1 MAAGQISIEQAVRL
15 HQGGDIAAAAAAYRH
30 LLSKGPRQ
38 PQLLNLLGVACLQ
51 MGSATEAVT
60 LLKEAV
66 KRQPQAADF
75 HDNLGSALRSAGD
88 VEGAIAAHRTA
99 LRLKPDHPPILFNL
113 GNALAAAGRHGEAI
127 PPYQAAHR
135 LRPSHAATLFNLG
148 NSQQALGQLPAAAAS
163 YRQLLSLQPD
173 HAQGWNNLGGVLL
186 RQDDLPAAAD
196 AYRQAARLRP
206 DHAETLSNLGNVLLR
221 QGRLAEAV
229 AQQQAAI
236 AADPTHAEA
245 YIHLGAALQ
254 ELDRLAEAIAAYREG
269 LKRLPTHVE
278 GLANLGSALEQNG
291 QVADAL
297 PVLHQALSLD
307 PGNGAAWGNLALC
320 HVAQGEIAAARAAMD
335 KALALAPD
343 LGRVRVARALL
354 RLEQGE
360 LVTGWADYAS
370 RFQAGEALPDRRFA
384 IPAWDGRHL
393 PDGHLLIW
401 REQGL
406 GDELM
411 FASLYHQALA
421 RVGRVTIECDPR
433 LVGLFTRSFPT
444 ATIRPAPPT
453 PPALERP
460 AADCHIP
467 AGSLPALLTP
477 SLDRFEGAPF
487 LVPDKRRQA
496 AMAAWLDA
504 LPPGLRIGL
513 CWRSRLRTS
522 RRRAS
527 YLTATDFAPL
537 VRHPHIQ
544 PICLQYDAGPE
555 ELAALEA
562 AAGRPLHRPDAL
574 DQTQDVEGVAALIA
588 GLDLVVTAP
597 VSVGEIAGALGIPV
611 WRFCGARDWSKLGT
625 GVRPWFASMRALPL
639 TEGVPGALRLLNRLE
654 PGEYHNVGVC
664 SDM

>member
-1 MAAGQISIEQAVRL
+1 MVAGQISIEQAVRL
-15 HQGGDIAAAAAAYRH
+15 HQAGDIAAAAAAYRH
-30 LLSKGPRQ
+30 LLAKGPRQ

-51 MGSATEAVT
+51 LGSVTEAVT

-75 HDNLGSALRSAGD
+75 HDNLGSALRTAGD

-99 LRLKPDHPPILFNL
+99 LRLKPDHPPMLFNL
-113 GNALAAAGRHGEAI
+113 GNALAAAGRHGDAI
-127 PPYQAAHR
+127 APYQTAHR

-173 HAQGWNNLGGVLL
+173 HAQGWNNLGGVLV
-186 RQDDLPAAAD
+186 RQEDLPAAAD

-206 DHAETLSNLGNVLLR
+206 NHAETLSNLGNVLLR

-236 AADPTHAEA
+236 TTDPGHGEA

-254 ELDRLAEAIAAYREG
+254 ELDRLTEAISAYREG

-291 QVADAL
+291 QVAEAL
-297 PVLHQALSLD
+297 PVLRQALSLD

-320 HVAQGEIAAARAAMD
+320 HIALGEIEAARTAMD
-335 KALALAPD
+335 KALTMAPD
-343 LGRVRVARALL
+343 LARVRVARALL

-360 LVTGWADYAS
+360 WTSGWADYAS

-384 IPAWDGRHL
+384 IPAWDGRPL

-411 FASLYHQALA
+411 FASFYRQALA

-444 ATIRPAPPT
+444 ATIRPAPAA
-453 PPALERP
+453 PPVPERP
-460 AADCHIP
+460 TADCHIP
-467 AGSLPALLTP
+467 AGSLPGLLAP
-477 SLDRFEGAPF
+477 GLDGFDGTPF

-496 AMAAWLDA
+496 AMAAWLDT

-527 YLTATDFAPL
+527 YLAASDFAPL
-537 VRHPHIQ
+537 VRHPQIQ
-544 PICLQYDAGPE
+544 PICLQYDAEPA

-562 AAGRPLHRPDAL
+562 AAGQPLHRPEGL
-574 DQTQDVEGVAALIA
+574 DQTADIEGVAALIA
-588 GLDLVVTAP
+588 GLDLVITVP
-597 VSVGEIAGALGIPV
+597 VSVGEIAGALGTPV
-611 WRFCGARDWSKLGT
+611 WRLCGARDWSKLGT
-625 GVRPWFASMRALPL
+625 GIRPWFASMRALPL
-639 TEGVPGALRLLNRLE
+639 ADGVGGALRLLTQLE
-654 PGEYHNVGVC
+654 PAEYHNVGVC